1 MIRAAYHIKYSILT
15 ALFFIACIS
24 FSACNKTPSYD
35 GQLSSFMANNS
46 VGLYSMER
54 ASFRFDSTDCQIV
67 RNESRKMI
75 RLQKDDQSQIVNATF
90 STMHF
95 NFEQIVNI
103 KIAYVSPS
111 YSSIYNIEAYLV
123 QMQDGLYW
131 LWDSDKKI
139 GLIVPESD

>member
-1 MIRAAYHIKYSILT
+1 MRTAYHIKYTSLL
-15 ALFFIACIS
+15 ALLFITCIS

-35 GQLSSFMANNS
+35 GQLSSFMANNV

-54 ASFRFDSTDCQIV
+54 SSFRYDSTDCQIV
-67 RNESRKMI
+67 RNEFRKMI
-75 RLQKDDQSQIVNATF
+75 RMQKDDQSQLVNATF
-90 STMHF
+90 STMYF
-95 NFEQIVNI
+95 GFEQPVNI

-111 YSSIYNIEAYLV
+111 YTSSFNMEAYLV

-139 GLIVPESD
+139 GLIIPGSE

>member
-1 MIRAAYHIKYSILT
+1 
-15 ALFFIACIS
+15 
-24 FSACNKTPSYD
+24 
-35 GQLSSFMANNS
+35 
-46 VGLYSMER
+46 
-54 ASFRFDSTDCQIV
+54 
-67 RNESRKMI
+67 
-75 RLQKDDQSQIVNATF
+75 
-90 STMHF
+90 MHF

-111 YSSIYNIEAYLV
+111 YSSNYNIEAYLV

>member
-1 MIRAAYHIKYSILT
+1 MTGSSPLSWQT
-15 ALFFIACIS
+15 TLLVCIQWS
-24 FSACNKTPSYD
+24 
-35 GQLSSFMANNS
+35 G
-46 VGLYSMER
+46 

>member
-1 MIRAAYHIKYSILT
+1 MRTQYHIKY
-15 ALFFIACIS
+15 LFLLGLLFITCIS

-54 ASFRFDSTDCQIV
+54 SSFRYDSTDCQIV

-75 RLQKDDQSQIVNATF
+75 RMQKDDQSQLVNATF

-95 NFEQIVNI
+95 GFEQAVNI
-103 KIAYVSPS
+103 KVAYVSPS
-111 YSSIYNIEAYLV
+111 YTSSFNMAAYLV

-131 LWDSDKKI
+131 LWDSDKNI
-139 GLIVPESD
+139 GLIIPESH